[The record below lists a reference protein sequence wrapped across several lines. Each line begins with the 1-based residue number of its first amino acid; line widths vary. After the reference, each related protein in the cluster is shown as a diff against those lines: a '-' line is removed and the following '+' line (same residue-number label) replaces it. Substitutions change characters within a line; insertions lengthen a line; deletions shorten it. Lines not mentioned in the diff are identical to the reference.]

1 MKKIVSIFLFLIPA
15 IAYLQPSKDPAAP
28 YFKNNGFPDIQL
40 LLTDSTTIY
49 TKENLPKDK
58 TVVLIF
64 FSPDCEHCQ
73 HTAKEMTK
81 KMDSLSNLFMVW
93 NGPSYLPLEQVKEFY
108 TNYHLANYTNIIMGK
123 EVNYFMPLHYR
134 IEITPY
140 AAIYK
145 NGKLFAEF
153 RTGLELQD
161 LIALANDTYVVPTVV
176 TTPASIDIKKEKWK
190 REKKKGKE

>member
-1 MKKIVSIFLFLIPA
+1 MKRILSFIFILLPA
-15 IAYLQPSKDPAAP
+15 IAFLQPSKDKDAP
-28 YFKNNGFPDIQL
+28 YFKNNGYPDIKL
-40 LLTDSTTIY
+40 LLTDSSTIF
-49 TKENLPKDK
+49 TKTDLPKDK

-73 HTAKEMTK
+73 HTIKEMLP

-108 TNYHLANYTNIIMGK
+108 THYHLADYGNIVMGK
-123 EVNYFMPLHYR
+123 EMSYFMPLHYR

-145 NGKLFAEF
+145 NGKFFTEF
-153 RTGLELQD
+153 RKGIELED
-161 LIALANDTYVVPTVV
+161 LIAIANNTYVIPPIVTE
-176 TTPASIDIKKEKWK
+176 TTP
-190 REKKKGKE
+190 EKKNMKKAKKKSKK

>member
-1 MKKIVSIFLFLIPA
+1 MKRILSFIFILLPA
-15 IAYLQPSKDPAAP
+15 IAFLQPSKDKDAP
-28 YFKNNGFPDIQL
+28 YFKNNGYPDIKL
-40 LLTDSTTIY
+40 LLTDSSTIF
-49 TKENLPKDK
+49 TKIDLPKDK

-73 HTAKEMTK
+73 HTIKEMLP

-108 TNYHLANYTNIIMGK
+108 THYHLADYGNIVMGK
-123 EVNYFMPLHYR
+123 EMSYFMPLHYR

-145 NGKLFAEF
+145 NGKFFTEF
-153 RTGLELQD
+153 RKGIELED
-161 LIALANDTYVVPTVV
+161 LIAIANNTYVIPPIVTE
-176 TTPASIDIKKEKWK
+176 TTP
-190 REKKKGKE
+190 EKKNMKKAKKKSKK